1 MNTRS
6 KEQEFKNNKSLGCNV
21 SGFYLFIEK
30 QTKGENAAMA
40 SATKNQCIA
49 TDWLEEDNLMLLECW
64 TRDGYTFEDI
74 ANKIGITLT
83 TLRAW
88 RKQYPEIDAALK
100 KGREIIDY
108 KVENALLKSA
118 LGYKTKEVKVT
129 TTMRHGKVVE
139 TIKEVTDKEQAPN
152 VSAIQCWLYNR
163 LPKKWKNMNSR
174 SNLFDEV
181 DEDTS
186 IHVTVTRASKP
197 NHPQTDD
204 TVDEE
209 WQDEV
214 NSSIEIR
221 NATEEEQREAE
232 RAKKNTKAQSGS
244 NVTTKVESESEDDL
258 DYWPDDWDESEWED

>member
-1 MNTRS
+1 
-6 KEQEFKNNKSLGCNV
+6 
-21 SGFYLFIEK
+21 
-30 QTKGENAAMA
+30 MA
-40 SATKNQCIA
+40 SATKNQCQA

-74 ANKIGITLT
+74 ANRIGISYS

-88 RKQYPEIDAALK
+88 RKQYPEIDKALK
-100 KGREIIDY
+100 AGREIIDY

-129 TTMRHGKVVE
+129 TTIRHGKVVE

-152 VSAIQCWLYNR
+152 VSAAQCWLYNR

-174 SNLFDEV
+174 ANILDDM

-186 IHVTVTRASKP
+186 IQVIVTRASKDSA
-197 NHPQTDD
+197 NATHIESSDSVD
-204 TVDEE
+204 TE

-221 NATEEEQREAE
+221 KPTEEEKAEA
-232 RAKKNTKAQSGS
+232 AKAKAKAKSEADS
-244 NVTTKVESESEDDL
+244 NVLTKVEREAEDDL
-258 DYWPDDWDESEWED
+258 DYWPDDWEDDDWEED

>member
-1 MNTRS
+1 
-6 KEQEFKNNKSLGCNV
+6 
-21 SGFYLFIEK
+21 
-30 QTKGENAAMA
+30 MA
-40 SATKNQCIA
+40 SETKNQCIA

-74 ANKIGITLT
+74 ANKIGISYSA
-83 TLRAW
+83 LRKW
-88 RKQYPEIDAALK
+88 RKDYPEIDKALK
-100 KGREIIDY
+100 AGREIIDY

-129 TTMRHGKVVE
+129 TTIRHGKVVE

-152 VSAIQCWLYNR
+152 VSAAQCWLYNR

-174 SNLFDEV
+174 ANILDDM

-186 IHVTVTRASKP
+186 IQVTVTRASKP
-197 NHPQTDD
+197 TQT
-204 TVDEE
+204 TAPSEEVDEA

-221 NATEEEQREAE
+221 KTTEEERKATEKA
-232 RAKKNTKAQSGS
+232 KAQKKKENDSK
-244 NVTTKVESESEDDL
+244 VLTKVESEAEDDL
-258 DYWPDDWDESEWED
+258 DYWPDDWVDEDEEWED